1 MRCRRRRQSVVG
13 GGDGGGVVVVVGR
26 MRARLTGVVWVA
38 REIGGDHCRVPLLL
52 EIHWRNSLRPID
64 GRENTI
70 PTGSDNN

>member
-1 MRCRRRRQSVVG
+1 MR
-13 GGDGGGVVVVVGR
+13 VVVVVGGGVSGVGGVV
-26 MRARLTGVVWVA
+26 RARLTGVAWVA

-64 GRENTI
+64 RRENTI

>member
-1 MRCRRRRQSVVG
+1 MSVVVVVV
-13 GGDGGGVVVVVGR
+13 DGGGVVGV
-26 MRARLTGVVWVA
+26 RARLTGVVWVA

>member
-1 MRCRRRRQSVVG
+1 MSVVVVVVVG
-13 GGDGGGVVVVVGR
+13 GGGVVGVDGGGVVGV
-26 MRARLTGVVWVA
+26 RARLTGVVSVA
-38 REIGGDHCRVPLLL
+38 REFGGDHCRVPLLL

>member
-1 MRCRRRRQSVVG
+1 MR
-13 GGDGGGVVVVVGR
+13 VVVVVGGGVSGVGGVVVGGGV
-26 MRARLTGVVWVA
+26 RARLTGVVWVA

-64 GRENTI
+64 RRENTI